1 VSAARQDRTGLAAS
15 TAAGWARLRD
25 QLEADA
31 AMAARD
37 KALILAAVAAVRGR
51 DELLRRESARL
62 AELGGA
68 GMVAGCASVLTV
80 ARGREVA
87 DHFAGAT
94 GLSLDWEVD
103 VPRAATE
110 SDLGAALE
118 YFAPPPA
125 EAPPAISLLAEH
137 APGVLVGYRDLRAGI
152 YDEGSLEPQLVEL
165 LLFAISA
172 ADYQPGHAA
181 VHARK
186 AVEQGAAEPQL
197 VEAGLCAI
205 AAAGMASWLI
215 AATVIA
221 ELEPT
226 KEVPA

>member
-1 VSAARQDRTGLAAS
+1 VSAPRQDRTALAPS

-25 QLEADA
+25 RLEADA
-31 AMAARD
+31 AIAARD

-62 AELGGA
+62 AELAGA
-68 GMVAGCASVLTV
+68 GMVADCAAVLTV

-87 DHFAGAT
+87 DRFAGAA
-94 GLSLDWEVD
+94 GVSLDWDVD
-103 VPRAATE
+103 APAAPTD
-110 SDLGAALE
+110 SDVGAARE
-118 YFAPPPA
+118 YFAPAPA
-125 EAPPAISLLAEH
+125 EAPPPISLLAEH
-137 APGVLVGYRDLRAGI
+137 APGVLVGYRELRAGI
-152 YDEGSLEPQLVEL
+152 YDQGSLEPQLVEL

-172 ADYQPGHAA
+172 ADYQAGHAA
-181 VHARK
+181 VHAGK

-215 AATVIA
+215 AATVITQ
-221 ELEPT
+221 LEPT